1 MAPENSLAM
10 IDELYKVMME
20 ADGDLMRQAVEKLY
34 NMLIRMDVEARIGA
48 GRYERT
54 DTRSNRLNG
63 SRERPLD
70 TSVGRID
77 LSIPKLRSGTYMP
90 PFLEPRRMVDKALVN
105 VIQDAYINGVS
116 TRKVDNLVES
126 LGISCDKSKV
136 SRFTAELSD
145 IVEAFRTRPLSG
157 REYPYVYLDATFPKV
172 RESGQVTSMALMIA
186 MAVNKNGD
194 REILGF
200 EIGLSE
206 DGEMWKAF
214 LESLVARGLSGV
226 KLAISDAHLGLKKAI
241 AEVFTGVQW
250 QRCTVHFMRNVLCH
264 VPQKQKSM
272 VAAIVRTIFMAED
285 MEEARKQLRAVV
297 DQLGAKFPRAM
308 QVVEDAEDEV
318 LTFYNFPARHRKSIY
333 STNVLERL
341 NKEIRRRF
349 NVVSVFPDRASVIR
363 LGGAILM
370 EQNDEWD
377 CSERRYLSLDSL
389 AELYGQPLLIEA
401 A

>member
-1 MAPENSLAM
+1 MAPKDSLAM
-10 IDELYKVMME
+10 IDELYKLMMDS
-20 ADGDLMRQAVEKLY
+20 DGDLMRQTVEKLY
-34 NMLIRMDVEARIGA
+34 NMLILMDVESRIGA

-54 DTRSNRLNG
+54 DARSNHLNG

-77 LSIPKLRSGTYMP
+77 LKIPKLRTGSYMP

-136 SRFTAELSD
+136 SRFTAELSE
-145 IVEAFRTRPLSG
+145 IVETFRSRPLSEK
-157 REYPYVYLDATFPKV
+157 EYPYIYLDATFPKV

-186 MAVNKNGD
+186 MAVNRNGE

-214 LESLVARGLSGV
+214 LESLVTRGLSGV
-226 KLAISDAHLGLKKAI
+226 KLVISDSHKGLKKAI
-241 AEVFTGVQW
+241 SEVFTGVQW
-250 QRCTVHFMRNVLCH
+250 QRCTVHFMRNVLCQ

-272 VAAIVRTIFMAED
+272 VAAIVRTIFMAENR
-285 MEEARKQLRAVV
+285 EEAKAQLRSVV
-297 DQLGAKFPRAM
+297 DQLSPRFAKAM
-308 QVVEDAEDEV
+308 EVVENAEDDI
-318 LTFYNFPARHRKSIY
+318 LAFYNFPARHRKSIY

-349 NVVSVFPDRASVIR
+349 NVVSVFPDRNAVIR

-370 EQNDEWD
+370 EQNDEWT
-377 CSERRYLSLDSL
+377 CCEKRYFSMDSIN
-389 AELYGQPLLIEA
+389 ELYAMQLQLEA